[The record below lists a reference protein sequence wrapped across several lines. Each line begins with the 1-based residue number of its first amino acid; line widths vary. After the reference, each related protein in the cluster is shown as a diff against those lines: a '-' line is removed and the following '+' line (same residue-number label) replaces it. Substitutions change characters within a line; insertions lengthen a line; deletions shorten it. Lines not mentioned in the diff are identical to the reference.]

1 MKWPGRRSAAGVA
14 GLVLVLTSVACTGGA
29 SEQSGTSNAQGCRLS
44 AKLVPSCGAL
54 WGITTQ
60 EPTTSALAEAE
71 KAAGRKFDFVYR
83 FHDINDAI
91 PTPDEQTLVARPAV
105 LHLSIDAKD
114 YREPGSTVRWGEIAG
129 GAYDEQLR
137 SQAAGVAAMR
147 KPVFVTFDHEADQPL
162 KGASGHPAE
171 FVSAWRHVHD
181 VFVQAGATNAVWVW
195 VMTGAVEG
203 LPRARQLWPGNA
215 YVDWISWD
223 VYNPSGCRR
232 GAVDP
237 KRHVGF
243 EQAMRVF
250 FDWLQSTG
258 PSMGIDLSKPMM
270 ISEAGS
276 VIYPDDRRRTADW
289 YRQIPTVLRKY
300 PQIKAIG
307 LWDHTGQKACDYR
320 FTGQPDVEA
329 AVRQAGE
336 QPWMNVLGGKG
347 VLG

>member
-91 PTPDEQTLVARPAV
+91 PTPDEQTLVARPAA

-129 GAYDEQLR
+129 GADDEQLR

-232 GAVDP
+232 GVVDP

-250 FDWLQSTG
+250 FDWLQSDG
-258 PSMGIDLSKPMM
+258 PKHGDRPVQTDDDQRGRFCDLSGRSTQDCRLVPADPHRALEV
-270 ISEAGS
+270 SADQSDRPLGPHWAEGLRLP
-276 VIYPDDRRRTADW
+276 IYRAARR
-289 YRQIPTVLRKY
+289 
-300 PQIKAIG
+300 G
-307 LWDHTGQKACDYR
+307 
-320 FTGQPDVEA
+320 A
-329 AVRQAGE
+329 AVRRAGE